1 MAAEE
6 SHAAEYTIV
15 VADQLIVIGGRAL
28 IAGIDIETGHTV
40 DGRGADKVLAHKSR
54 SAGSHAAAAL
64 DAAIKL
70 EDFDRLLVV
79 HALFLRSRVKLL
91 AGVDPGLD
99 LFVHAAEPGSR
110 IHGEVSNDLEDR
122 KRMQGDVGRERA
134 RLCFAGEAG
143 APVDHH
149 RAGTADTGAAAEVEL
164 QGGILLF
171 PDHVERHKEV
181 HAGMLRQLI
190 GLHVRLGGGILRVV
204 TEYIEGQCTSHGG
217 YLP

>member
-6 SHAAEYTIV
+6 AHAAKDTIV
-15 VADQLIVIGGRAL
+15 IADQIVVIGGRAF
-28 IAGIDIETGHTV
+28 IAGVDVETGHAV
-40 DGRGADKVLAHKSR
+40 DGRGADEVLAHKSR
-54 SAGSHAAAAL
+54 SAGSHAAATL

-79 HALFLRSRVKLL
+79 HALFLRSGVKLL

-110 IHGEVSNDLEDR
+110 IDGEVSDDFENR

-149 RAGTADTGAAAEVEL
+149 RAGTADAGAAAEVEL
-164 QGGILLF
+164 QSGILLF
-171 PDHVERHKEV
+171 ADHVERHEEV
-181 HAGMLRQLI
+181 HTGMLRQLI